1 MIELSSEP
9 LSLDRCVAAAS
20 ASGAG
25 GLVTFVGKVRDF
37 SEGKR
42 IRYLEYEAYQE
53 MAMPKLEQVASE
65 TRAQWPVHG
74 IAIQHRLGT
83 LQIGDDA
90 VIIAVSC
97 PHRAEAFEA
106 CLYAIDRL
114 KEIVPI
120 WKKEHAE
127 DGAVWVGGPD
137 APSEPTPRRVPD

>member
-1 MIELSSEP
+1 M
-9 LSLDRCVAAAS
+9 
-20 ASGAG
+20 
-25 GLVTFVGKVRDF
+25 TFVGKVRDF

-42 IRYLEYEAYQE
+42 VRFLEYEAYEE
-53 MAMPKLEQVASE
+53 MAVPRLEQVARE
-65 TRAQWPVHG
+65 TRAQWPVRG

-106 CLYAIDRL
+106 CRYAIDRL

-127 DGAVWVGGPD
+127 DGAVWVGGPE
-137 APSEPTPRRVPD
+137 APTETTLRRAPD